1 MLGLRDLV
9 LIAPTAT
16 MHQQNQ
22 PINSDHHPNLPIPSS
37 ASLGVSLGI
46 FPLLTATPCITPPSN
61 HGVQDCGN
69 NSNNPNC
76 YWSLKRGQ
84 EQSCG
89 KKDGVNNN
97 TTEDDDSE
105 QMVENGMRVCKDCGN
120 RAKKDCSHRRC
131 RTCCKTR
138 GFDCSTHVRST
149 WVPAARRRER
159 KMLMVSGASTIGGG
173 SSGSSSGVKR
183 TRVVVP
189 NFNVTSASHSSTSN
203 ATTPRSIDISS
214 RHQDASFKKSL
225 PGQVCAPAVF
235 RCHRVT
241 TISDG
246 AAEFVYQATVS
257 ISGHVFKG
265 YLYDQGFDE
274 KNAFPS
280 ISQLHLVSSGSGR
293 KRDASSSPIVAPSNT
308 HPAPV
313 S

>member
-9 LIAPTAT
+9 LIAPTPT
-16 MHQQNQ
+16 MHQQSQ

-97 TTEDDDSE
+97 TTESDDSE
-105 QMVENGMRVCKDCGN
+105 QMLENSMRVCKDCGN
-120 RAKKDCSHRRC
+120 RAKKDCSHR
-131 RTCCKTR
+131 
-138 GFDCSTHVRST
+138 
-149 WVPAARRRER
+149 
-159 KMLMVSGASTIGGG
+159 
-173 SSGSSSGVKR
+173 
-183 TRVVVP
+183 
-189 NFNVTSASHSSTSN
+189 SASHASTSN

-214 RHQDASFKKSL
+214 RYQDASFKKSL
-225 PGQVCAPAVF
+225 PGQVRAPAVF

-257 ISGHVFKG
+257 ISGHVFRG

-293 KRDASSSPIVAPSNT
+293 KRDASSSPIVAPSNS

>member
-1 MLGLRDLV
+1 
-9 LIAPTAT
+9 

-22 PINSDHHPNLPIPSS
+22 PITSDHHPNLPIPSS

-69 NSNNPNC
+69 NSNNSNC

-89 KKDGVNNN
+89 KKDGVTNN

-159 KMLMVSGASTIGGG
+159 KMLMVGGASTIGGG

-189 NFNVTSASHSSTSN
+189 NFNVTSASHASTSN

-214 RHQDASFKKSL
+214 RHQ
-225 PGQVCAPAVF
+225 G
-235 RCHRVT
+235 
-241 TISDG
+241 
-246 AAEFVYQATVS
+246 
-257 ISGHVFKG
+257 
-265 YLYDQGFDE
+265 
-274 KNAFPS
+274 
-280 ISQLHLVSSGSGR
+280 
-293 KRDASSSPIVAPSNT
+293 T
-308 HPAPV
+308 HPFLSLSHSLFDLSMFQSYKV
-313 S
+313 MDCCKS